1 MELGV
6 SGGLVSAHTD
16 FAVLPFFLLYFLDCC
31 FIYSYDLLTMMK
43 VDG

>member
-6 SGGLVSAHTD
+6 SGGLVNAHTD

-31 FIYSYDLLTMMK
+31 FIYSYDFLTMMK

>member
-16 FAVLPFFLLYFLDCC
+16 FAVLLFFIFTFLIVVSSILMT
-31 FIYSYDLLTMMK
+31 F
-43 VDG
+43 